1 MKIFINDAKED
12 WIVDRFKKEF
22 SEYNPILFTDD
33 INDADIIWIISPWS
47 WKNVSKKHLK
57 EKKVLCTVH
66 HVDFDKF
73 VGKEKR
79 NFYRLDKFVN
89 VYHTISDKSSEQLAS
104 LTTKKIYNFPF
115 WVNSKLWFHIPESTN
130 LKLKYKI
137 PEDRYVLGS
146 FQRDTEGKDEVSPKL
161 SKGPDRFI
169 QIVRKMAKKR
179 EIFVLLT
186 GYRRQY
192 IIKLLEKYKIEY
204 IYYEKVSFEE
214 LNELYNC
221 LDLYI
226 VSSRVEGGPQS
237 IFECGLSKTPIISTD
252 VGIAKKILATESI
265 FDMEN
270 FENAKANV
278 EFAYQNSVIY
288 DIPKGFEK
296 FNKMFKDISWK

>member
-22 SEYNPILFTDD
+22 SENNPILFTDD

-89 VYHTISDKSSEQLAS
+89 VYHTISDKSFEQLVS

-146 FQRDTEGKDEVSPKL
+146 FQRDTEGKDGVSPKL

-169 QIVRKMAKKR
+169 QIIRKIAKKR

-237 IFECGLSKTPIISTD
+237 IFECGLSKTPIIST
-252 VGIAKKILATESI
+252 
-265 FDMEN
+265 EN
-270 FENAKANV
+270 SNW
-278 EFAYQNSVIY
+278 
-288 DIPKGFEK
+288 
-296 FNKMFKDISWK
+296 NKHKRWPLGWR

>member
-22 SEYNPILFTDD
+22 SENNPILFTDD

-146 FQRDTEGKDEVSPKL
+146 FQRDTEGKDGVSPKL

-169 QIVRKMAKKR
+169 QIIRKIAKKR

-296 FNKMFKDISWK
+296 FNKMFKDIL

>member
-12 WIVDRFKKEF
+12 WIVDRLKKEF
-22 SEYNPILFTDD
+22 SVYNPKLFT
-33 INDADIIWIISPWS
+33 NEVKDADIIWIISPWS
-47 WKNVSKKHLK
+47 WKNVSKKYLK

-66 HVDFDKF
+66 HVDFNKF
-73 VGKEKR
+73 TGKEKR
-79 NFYRLDKFVN
+79 NFYKLDKFVDY
-89 VYHTISDKSSEQLAS
+89 YHTISDKSYEQLFS
-104 LTTKKIYNFPF
+104 LTSKKIYNFPF
-115 WVNSKLWFHIPESTN
+115 WVNSKLWFDISESSK
-130 LKLKYKI
+130 LKTKYKI
-137 PEDRYVLGS
+137 PEDRYIIGS
-146 FQRDTEGKDEVSPKL
+146 FQRDTEGKDRASPKL
-161 SKGPDRFI
+161 SKGPDRFFE
-169 QIVRKMAKKR
+169 IVKKMGEERK
-179 EIFVLLT
+179 IFVLLA

-270 FENAKANV
+270 FQNAQPNIDY
-278 EFAYQNSVIY
+278 AYKNCVIF
-288 DIPKGFEK
+288 DIPQGFAE
-296 FNKMFKDISWK
+296 FNKMFEDIS

>member
-12 WIVDRFKKEF
+12 WIVDRLKKEY
-22 SEYNPILFTDD
+22 SEYNPELFT
-33 INDADIIWIISPWS
+33 NEAKDADIIWIISPWS
-47 WKNVSKKHLK
+47 WKNVSKKYLK

-73 VGKEKR
+73 IGKEKR
-79 NFYRLDKFVN
+79 NFYKLDKFVDY
-89 VYHTISDKSSEQLAS
+89 YHTISDKSYEQLVS
-104 LTTKKIYNFPF
+104 LTSKKIYNFPF
-115 WVNSKLWFHIPESTN
+115 WVNSKLWFDIPESRK
-130 LKLKYKI
+130 LKTKYKI
-137 PEDRYVLGS
+137 PEDRYILGS
-146 FQRDTEGKDEVSPKL
+146 FQRDTEGKDRASPKL
-161 SKGPDRFI
+161 SKGPDRFVE
-169 QIVRKMAKKR
+169 IVKKIG
-179 EIFVLLT
+179 EEKKIFVLLA

-237 IFECGLSKTPIISTD
+237 IFECGLAKTPIISTD

-270 FENAKANV
+270 FQSAQPNV
-278 EFAYQNSVIY
+278 EFAYQNSVIL
-288 DIPKGFEK
+288 DIPKGFEE
-296 FNKMFKDISWK
+296 FNKMFKDIS

>member
-12 WIVDRFKKEF
+12 WIVDRLKKEY
-22 SEYNPILFTDD
+22 SEYNPKLFT
-33 INDADIIWIISPWS
+33 NEARDADIIWIISPWS
-47 WKNVSKKHLK
+47 WKNVSKKYLK

-73 VGKEKR
+73 IGKEKR
-79 NFYRLDKFVN
+79 NFYKLDKFVDY
-89 VYHTISDKSSEQLAS
+89 YHTISDKSSEQLFS
-104 LTTKKIYNFPF
+104 LTSKKTYNFPF
-115 WVNSKLWFHIPESTN
+115 WVNSKLWFNISETSK
-130 LKLKYKI
+130 LKTKYKI
-137 PEDRYVLGS
+137 PEDRYILGS
-146 FQRDTEGKDEVSPKL
+146 FQRDTEGKDRVSPKL

-169 QIVRKMAKKR
+169 EIVKKIGKERK
-179 EIFVLLT
+179 IFVLLT

-192 IIKLLEKYKIEY
+192 VIKLLEKYKIEY

-226 VSSRVEGGPQS
+226 VSSRVEGGPQA

-252 VGIAKKILATESI
+252 VGIAKKVLAPESI

-270 FENAKANV
+270 FQNAQPNV
-278 EFAYQNSVIY
+278 QFAYQNSIIF

-296 FNKMFKDISWK
+296 FNKMFKDIS

>member
-22 SEYNPILFTDD
+22 SENNPILFTDD

-89 VYHTISDKSSEQLAS
+89 VYHTISDKSFEQLVS

-146 FQRDTEGKDEVSPKL
+146 FQRDTEGKDGVSPKL

-169 QIVRKMAKKR
+169 QIIRKIAKKR

-296 FNKMFKDISWK
+296 FNKMFKDIL

>member
-22 SEYNPILFTDD
+22 SENNPILFTDD

-89 VYHTISDKSSEQLAS
+89 VYHTISDKSFEQLVS

-169 QIVRKMAKKR
+169 QIIRKIAKKR

-296 FNKMFKDISWK
+296 FNKMFKDIL

>member
-169 QIVRKMAKKR
+169 QIIRKIAKKR

-296 FNKMFKDISWK
+296 FNKMFKDIL

>member
-146 FQRDTEGKDEVSPKL
+146 FQRDTEGKDGVSPKL

-169 QIVRKMAKKR
+169 QIIRKIAKKR

-296 FNKMFKDISWK
+296 FNKMFKDIS